1 MTKKLFIHSLPLFF
15 VLLFMQSYAQNAK
28 YEVFVAGYNQ
38 KVPIS
43 HFNGLSVSEKF
54 SHGQMY
60 NYYLTGFQTKEAA
73 EEAKS
78 KAIGLGFKHARV
90 EDIAEKS
97 SGCCYGYTPPTP
109 IAEDLRKI
117 RNLFFD
123 FDKAN
128 LKPESVSQ
136 LNLLAKIMK
145 ENPSYVVEVHAHTD
159 AKGSDTYNENLANRR
174 KDAAI
179 NYLLKKGISKDRVS
193 GFFHGEAQPIAK
205 NEVGEKDLPQGRQ
218 FNRRVE
224 LIVKEGS
231 NILNIVEEI
240 AVPAALK

>member
-1 MTKKLFIHSLPLFF
+1 MTKKLFIHSLTLIFS
-15 VLLFMQSYAQNAK
+15 LLCVRSFAQNAK

-38 KVPIS
+38 KVPVS
-43 HFNGLSVSEKF
+43 HFNGLMVAEKF

-60 NYYLTGFQTKEAA
+60 NYYLTGFQTRESA
-73 EEAKS
+73 EEAKA
-78 KAIGLGFKHARV
+78 KAVSLGFNHARV
-90 EDIAEKS
+90 EDIAEKA
-97 SGCCYGYTPPTP
+97 SGCCYGYTPPVS
-109 IAEDLRKI
+109 ISEDLRKI

-128 LKPESVSQ
+128 LKPEGISQ

-174 KDAAI
+174 KDAAM
-179 NYLLKKGISKDRVS
+179 NYLLKKGISKDRIS
-193 GFFHGEAQPIAK
+193 GFYHGEVQPIAK
-205 NEVGEKDLPQGRQ
+205 NEVGDKDLPQGRQ

-224 LIVKEGS
+224 LVVKEGN

-240 AVPAALK
+240 DVPAALK